1 MRQGLLVALLPLL
14 VIVAVVVGGTI
25 VGQRRGVRFGSEV
38 VVRCSEGHLFTT
50 VWVPGV
56 SLKAVRL
63 GWLRFQH
70 CPVGDHWSFVV
81 PMSDDDLTEQ
91 ERYLASQFRDG
102 PMP

>member
-1 MRQGLLVALLPLL
+1 MRQGWLVALLPVLL
-14 VIVAVVVGGTI
+14 ILAVVVGGTI
-25 VGQRRGVRFGSEV
+25 AGRRQGVRFGSEV

-63 GWLRFQH
+63 GWLRLQH
-70 CPVGDHWSFVV
+70 CPVGGHWSFVV
-81 PMSDDDLTEQ
+81 PVRDDDLTEE